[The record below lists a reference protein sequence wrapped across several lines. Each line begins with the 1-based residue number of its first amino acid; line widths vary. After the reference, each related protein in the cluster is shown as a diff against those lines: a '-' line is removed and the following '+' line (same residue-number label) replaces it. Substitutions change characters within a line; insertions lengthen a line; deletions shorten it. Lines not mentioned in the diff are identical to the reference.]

1 MMMTR
6 ALETW
11 PAGDKKERIGMLSI
25 RKRRLRK
32 DKAVSKYIKKIC
44 LKKERLTCFVW
55 IGQKYK
61 LVIAIRKIQVMD

>member
-11 PAGDKKERIGMLSI
+11 PAGDKKERIGLLSI

-32 DKAVSKYIKKIC
+32 DKAVSKYIKKNL
-44 LKKERLTCFVW
+44 LKKGKTNLLCVDRTEV
-55 IGQKYK
+55 
-61 LVIAIRKIQVMD
+61 